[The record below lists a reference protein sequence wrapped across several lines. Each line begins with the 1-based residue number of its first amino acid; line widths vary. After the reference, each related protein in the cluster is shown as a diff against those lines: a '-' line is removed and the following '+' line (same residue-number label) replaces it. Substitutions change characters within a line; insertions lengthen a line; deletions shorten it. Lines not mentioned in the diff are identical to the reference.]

1 MTIHRAIALS
11 GLVAAASFASS
22 PAVAQDWPKK
32 TVTFVVPFAAG
43 AAADIGARVVANEL
57 STKWKQP
64 VIVENKPGGDNLIA
78 VRSVVTSGD
87 SHVMLFTG
95 TGNFTVHPFK
105 YKTLDYNRH
114 VDLVPVAGI
123 SSTLVNLVASSASGI
138 ATLEQMVEQA
148 RKSPGKLTVVLIPGI
163 TELVWDSFVK
173 SRKLDIT
180 KVPYSNIM
188 SGMQDLSTGRLEI
201 AMVGY
206 AISQPVLQANAVKV
220 LAVTAG
226 QRAALLP
233 EAPTAEEAGFPELAY
248 DGLVGVFANKSLD
261 KALIPTI
268 SKDLVQ
274 AVSSAQVTERLLSTG
289 QIPKAELAPEFT
301 RSVEA
306 QEALIKRI
314 VETYDIQPK

>member
-1 MTIHRAIALS
+1 MKYLL
-11 GLVAAASFASS
+11 LVALAWGS
-22 PAVAQDWPKK
+22 PAVAQNWPTK

-43 AAADIGARVVANEL
+43 AAADIGARIVANEL

-114 VDLVPVAGI
+114 VDLIPVAGI

-138 ATLEQMVEQA
+138 TTVEQMVEQA

-163 TELVWDSFVK
+163 TELVWDSFAK

-188 SGMQDLSTGRLEI
+188 SGMQDLSIGRLDI
-201 AMVGY
+201 ALVGY

-226 QRAALLP
+226 ERVGLLP
-233 EAPTAEEAGFPELAY
+233 DAPTTREAGFDELTY
-248 DGLVGVFANKSLD
+248 DGLVGLFANKILD
-261 KALIPTI
+261 KALIPAI
-268 SKDLVQ
+268 SKDVVQ
-274 AVSSAQVTERLLSTG
+274 AASSAQVTERLLATG

-301 RSVEA
+301 KSVEA